1 MNVALLW
8 PAEMVD
14 AKEISMSEVSVQTLS
29 PERVV
34 SAVLTQLNHG
44 QIADATAS
52 FAANFRFK
60 DHGIGLEFS
69 DKQRLTEFFQKTRE
83 LYPDYSLQTD
93 QLFVIGDHVI
103 TQWTLHVT
111 MTEPFYAGLTTRIP
125 ISIAGASIIRTGNG
139 KITEWADYYAGS
151 TARRTALAAH
161 FTEWIEY

>member
-1 MNVALLW
+1 
-8 PAEMVD
+8 
-14 AKEISMSEVSVQTLS
+14 MSEVSVQTLS

-34 SAVLTQLNHG
+34 SAVLRQLNHG
-44 QIADATAS
+44 QVEDATAS
-52 FAANFRFK
+52 FAASFRFK
-60 DHGIGLEFS
+60 DHCIGLEFS

-111 MTEPFYAGLTTRIP
+111 ITEPFYAGLTRTIP
-125 ISIAGASIIRTGNG
+125 ISIAGASIMRTEKD
-139 KITEWADYYAGS
+139 KITDWADYYDGLTS
-151 TARRTALAAH
+151 RRTALAAH